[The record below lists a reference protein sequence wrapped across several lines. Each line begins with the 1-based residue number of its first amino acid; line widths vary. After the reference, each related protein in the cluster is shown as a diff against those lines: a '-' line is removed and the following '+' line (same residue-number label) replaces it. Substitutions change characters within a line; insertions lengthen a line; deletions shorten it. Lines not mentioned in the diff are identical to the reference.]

1 MPDILSDEQRQFLQL
16 LRMPVPGDPPPEL
29 TQAKTTETTGGTV
42 ANRSVPAPSSSE
54 PVPEPLVET
63 FVPRPGPLPIPAE
76 KGAPVAGGAAPA
88 TAPSS
93 TEATPIPVSG
103 TPSPPTAE
111 SLAAQ
116 APAAQVGT
124 VSAAMQRVT
133 RIATL
138 DWRDLSNM
146 VSTCQACPLGETR
159 KHAVFGA
166 GNPRGSWLFVGEA
179 PGAEEDR
186 RGEAFVGRA
195 GQLLDNMLQ
204 AMGLSRDK
212 DAYIANILKCRPP
225 NNRDPLGPE
234 VQACTP
240 YLQRQIALLQPR
252 VIVALGRF
260 AAQGLL
266 QVDTP
271 LSQLRGTIRQY
282 QGIPLIVTYHP
293 AYLLRNP
300 IDKRKVW
307 EDLKRALGV
316 FAELPTPIQWTTAQ
330 SNGRAPP

>member
-1 MPDILSDEQRQFLQL
+1 MPDTFTDEQRQFLQL
-16 LRMPVPGDPPPEL
+16 LRLPVPGEAPPEMAP
-29 TQAKTTETTGGTV
+29 AKPSAKAV
-42 ANRSVPAPSSSE
+42 SAVPNRSVSAQTTSVSASMRPAE
-54 PVPEPLVET
+54 TPVMPPESL
-63 FVPRPGPLPIPAE
+63 PRPVEEGVSVLRNA
-76 KGAPVAGGAAPA
+76 VPA
-88 TAPSS
+88 TATLSTAVAPTPVRSTSPLSKAEALQAPVLATQASPSS
-93 TEATPIPVSG
+93 ADP
-103 TPSPPTAE
+103 
-111 SLAAQ
+111 
-116 APAAQVGT
+116 
-124 VSAAMQRVT
+124 QRIT

-138 DWRDLSNM
+138 DWRDLNSM

-195 GQLLDNMLQ
+195 GQLLDNMLR
-204 AMGLSRDK
+204 AMGLSREK
-212 DAYIANILKCRPP
+212 DVYIANILKCRPP

-234 VQACTP
+234 VQACMP
-240 YLQRQIALLQPR
+240 YLQRQIDLLQTR

-271 LSQLRGTIRQY
+271 LSQLRGTTQHY

-316 FAELPTPIQWTTAQ
+316 FAELQK
-330 SNGRAPP
+330 

>member
-1 MPDILSDEQRQFLQL
+1 MPDTFTDEQRQFLQL
-16 LRMPVPGDPPPEL
+16 LRLPVPGEAPPEM
-29 TQAKTTETTGGTV
+29 APVKPSV
-42 ANRSVPAPSSSE
+42 KAVSAVPNRSVSAQTTSVSASMRPAE
-54 PVPEPLVET
+54 TPVMPPESL
-63 FVPRPGPLPIPAE
+63 PRPVEEGVSVLRNA
-76 KGAPVAGGAAPA
+76 VPA
-88 TAPSS
+88 TATLSTAVAPTPVRSTSPLSKAEALQAPVLATQASPSS
-93 TEATPIPVSG
+93 ADP
-103 TPSPPTAE
+103 
-111 SLAAQ
+111 
-116 APAAQVGT
+116 
-124 VSAAMQRVT
+124 QRIT

-138 DWRDLSNM
+138 DWRDLNSM

-195 GQLLDNMLQ
+195 GQLLDNMLR
-204 AMGLSRDK
+204 AMGLSREK
-212 DAYIANILKCRPP
+212 DVYIANILKCRPP

-234 VQACTP
+234 VQACMP
-240 YLQRQIALLQPR
+240 YLQRQIDLLQTR

-271 LSQLRGTIRQY
+271 LSQLRGTTQHY

-307 EDLKRALGV
+307 EDLKRALRV
-316 FAELPTPIQWTTAQ
+316 FAELQK
-330 SNGRAPP
+330 

>member
-1 MPDILSDEQRQFLQL
+1 MRN
-16 LRMPVPGDPPPEL
+16 V
-29 TQAKTTETTGGTV
+29 V
-42 ANRSVPAPSSSE
+42 
-54 PVPEPLVET
+54 
-63 FVPRPGPLPIPAE
+63 
-76 KGAPVAGGAAPA
+76 PA
-88 TAPSS
+88 TATLSTAVAPTPVRSTSPLSKAEALQAPGLATQASPSS
-93 TEATPIPVSG
+93 ADP
-103 TPSPPTAE
+103 
-111 SLAAQ
+111 
-116 APAAQVGT
+116 
-124 VSAAMQRVT
+124 QRIT

-138 DWRDLSNM
+138 DWRDLNSM

-195 GQLLDNMLQ
+195 GQLLDKMLR
-204 AMGLSRDK
+204 AMGLSREK
-212 DAYIANILKCRPP
+212 DVYIANILKCRPP

-234 VQACTP
+234 VQACMP
-240 YLQRQIALLQPR
+240 YLQRQIDLLQTR
-252 VIVALGRF
+252 VIIALGRF

-271 LSQLRGTIRQY
+271 LSQLRGTTQHY

-316 FAELPTPIQWTTAQ
+316 FAELQ
-330 SNGRAPP
+330 N

>member
-1 MPDILSDEQRQFLQL
+1 MLDTFTDEQRQFLQL
-16 LRMPVPGDPPPEL
+16 LRLPVPGEPPPEM
-29 TQAKTTETTGGTV
+29 APVKPAV
-42 ANRSVPAPSSSE
+42 KAVSAVPNRSVSAQTTPVSGLPAG
-54 PVPEPLVET
+54 L
-63 FVPRPGPLPIPAE
+63 RNAL
-76 KGAPVAGGAAPA
+76 PA
-88 TAPSS
+88 TAALS
-93 TEATPIPVSG
+93 TAVAPTPLRSTSLLSKAEA
-103 TPSPPTAE
+103 
-111 SLAAQ
+111 LQ
-116 APAAQVGT
+116 APVLATQASSS
-124 VSAAMQRVT
+124 SADPQRIT

-138 DWRDLSNM
+138 DWRDLNNM

-195 GQLLDNMLQ
+195 GQLLDNMLR
-204 AMGLSRDK
+204 AMGLSREK
-212 DAYIANILKCRPP
+212 DVYIANILKCRPP

-234 VQACTP
+234 VQACMP
-240 YLQRQIALLQPR
+240 YLQRQIDLLQTR

-271 LSQLRGTIRQY
+271 LSQLRGTTQHY

-316 FAELPTPIQWTTAQ
+316 FAELQK
-330 SNGRAPP
+330 

>member
-1 MPDILSDEQRQFLQL
+1 MPDTFTDEQRQFLQL
-16 LRMPVPGDPPPEL
+16 LRLPVPGDPPPEMV
-29 TQAKTTETTGGTV
+29 QAK
-42 ANRSVPAPSSSE
+42 
-54 PVPEPLVET
+54 PLVNAPT
-63 FVPRPGPLPIPAE
+63 ALPNRL
-76 KGAPVAGGAAPA
+76 VSAPA
-88 TAPSS
+88 
-93 TEATPIPVSG
+93 
-103 TPSPPTAE
+103 
-111 SLAAQ
+111 Q
-116 APAAQVGT
+116 PA
-124 VSAAMQRVT
+124 SAAMSSARRDVGSATAALPPAEVVPTPVRSPAPPLKTEARQAPVLATQASTPAADPQRIT

-138 DWRDLSNM
+138 DWRALNNM

-186 RGEAFVGRA
+186 RGEAFVGRG
-195 GQLLDNMLQ
+195 GQLLDNMLR
-204 AMGLSRDK
+204 AMGLSREK
-212 DAYIANILKCRPP
+212 DVYIANILKCRPP

-234 VQACTP
+234 VQACMP

-266 QVDTP
+266 QMGTP
-271 LSQLRGTIRQY
+271 LSQLRGTTQQY

-316 FAELPTPIQWTTAQ
+316 FAELQ
-330 SNGRAPP
+330 

>member
-1 MPDILSDEQRQFLQL
+1 MPDTFTDEQRQFLQL
-16 LRMPVPGDPPPEL
+16 LRLPVPGEPPPEM
-29 TQAKTTETTGGTV
+29 APVKPAV
-42 ANRSVPAPSSSE
+42 KAVSAMPNRSVSAQTTPVSASMRPPETPVMPPESLPSPVEEGVSVLRNAVPVIATLSTAVAPTPVRSTSLLSKAEALQAPVLATQASPSSAD
-54 PVPEPLVET
+54 P
-63 FVPRPGPLPIPAE
+63 
-76 KGAPVAGGAAPA
+76 
-88 TAPSS
+88 
-93 TEATPIPVSG
+93 
-103 TPSPPTAE
+103 
-111 SLAAQ
+111 
-116 APAAQVGT
+116 
-124 VSAAMQRVT
+124 QRIT

-138 DWRDLSNM
+138 DWRDLNSM

-195 GQLLDNMLQ
+195 GQLLDSMLR
-204 AMGLSRDK
+204 AMGLSREK
-212 DAYIANILKCRPP
+212 DVYIANILKCRPP

-234 VQACTP
+234 VQACMP

-266 QVDTP
+266 QMGTP
-271 LSQLRGTIRQY
+271 LSQLRGTTQQY

-307 EDLKRALGV
+307 EDLKRALAV
-316 FAELPTPIQWTTAQ
+316 LRQ
-330 SNGRAPP
+330 

>member
-1 MPDILSDEQRQFLQL
+1 MPDTFTDEQRQFLQL
-16 LRMPVPGDPPPEL
+16 LRLPVPGDPPPEL
-29 TQAKTTETTGGTV
+29 TQAKTTVTVAGAV
-42 ANRSVPAPSSSE
+42 ANRSIPAPSASE
-54 PVPEPLVET
+54 SVPSPLVET
-63 FVPRPGPLPIPAE
+63 SVPRPEPLPISAE
-76 KGAPVAGGAAPA
+76 EQTPSFTVAAP
-88 TAPSS
+88 
-93 TEATPIPVSG
+93 IPGSG

-111 SLAAQ
+111 PLPPPPVPATQ
-116 APAAQVGT
+116 ASVTAVDL
-124 VSAAMQRVT
+124 QRIT

-138 DWRDLSNM
+138 DWGDLNNM
-146 VSTCQACPLGETR
+146 VNTCQACPLGETR

-195 GQLLDNMLQ
+195 GQLLDNMLH

-234 VQACTP
+234 VHACMP

-252 VIVALGRF
+252 VIVAVGRF

-266 QVDTP
+266 QLDTP

-307 EDLKRALGV
+307 EDLKRALGI
-316 FAELPTPIQWTTAQ
+316 FAEQ
-330 SNGRAPP
+330 APPI

>member
-29 TQAKTTETTGGTV
+29 AQAKTTATAADV
-42 ANRSVPAPSSSE
+42 AANRSVPAPSASE
-54 PVPEPLVET
+54 SVPTPLVET
-63 FVPRPGPLPIPAE
+63 SVPRPEPPPPPVEEQPPVG
-76 KGAPVAGGAAPA
+76 GSVAPG
-88 TAPSS
+88 TALPSS
-93 TEATPIPVSG
+93 GTAPIPVSG
-103 TPSPPTAE
+103 TPPPVPADQASVTALE
-111 SLAAQ
+111 AHRTA
-116 APAAQVGT
+116 
-124 VSAAMQRVT
+124 

-166 GNPRGSWLFVGEA
+166 GNPHGSWLFVGEA

-204 AMGLSRDK
+204 AMGLSREK
-212 DAYIANILKCRPP
+212 DVYIANILKCRPP

-234 VQACTP
+234 VHACTP

-266 QVDTP
+266 QVNTP
-271 LSQLRGTIRQY
+271 LSQLRGTTQHY

-316 FAELPTPIQWTTAQ
+316 FAEQTTF
-330 SNGRAPP
+330 

>member
-1 MPDILSDEQRQFLQL
+1 MPDTFTDEQRQFLQL
-16 LRMPVPGDPPPEL
+16 LRLPVPGDPPPEM
-29 TQAKTTETTGGTV
+29 APVKPAV
-42 ANRSVPAPSSSE
+42 KAVSAVPNRSVSAQTTPVSGLPAG
-54 PVPEPLVET
+54 L
-63 FVPRPGPLPIPAE
+63 RNAL
-76 KGAPVAGGAAPA
+76 PA
-88 TAPSS
+88 TAALS
-93 TEATPIPVSG
+93 TEAPTPLRS
-103 TPSPPTAE
+103 TSLLSKAE
-111 SLAAQ
+111 ALQ
-116 APAAQVGT
+116 APVLATQASPA
-124 VSAAMQRVT
+124 SADPQRLT

-138 DWRDLSNM
+138 DWRDLNSM

-195 GQLLDNMLQ
+195 GQLLDNMLR
-204 AMGLSRDK
+204 AMGLSREK
-212 DAYIANILKCRPP
+212 DVYIANILKCRPP

-234 VQACTP
+234 VQACMP
-240 YLQRQIALLQPR
+240 YLQRQIDLLQTR

-271 LSQLRGTIRQY
+271 LSQLRGTTQHY

-316 FAELPTPIQWTTAQ
+316 FAELQK
-330 SNGRAPP
+330 

>member
-1 MPDILSDEQRQFLQL
+1 MPDTFTDEQRQFLQL
-16 LRMPVPGDPPPEL
+16 LRLPVPGEPPPEM
-29 TQAKTTETTGGTV
+29 APVKPAV
-42 ANRSVPAPSSSE
+42 KAVSAAPNRSVSAQTM
-54 PVPEPLVET
+54 PVSASM
-63 FVPRPGPLPIPAE
+63 RPAE
-76 KGAPVAGGAAPA
+76 TPVMQPESLPSPVEEGVSVLRNAVPA
-88 TAPSS
+88 TATLS
-93 TEATPIPVSG
+93 TAVAPTPLRS
-103 TPSPPTAE
+103 TSLLSKAE
-111 SLAAQ
+111 TLQ
-116 APAAQVGT
+116 APALATQAST
-124 VSAAMQRVT
+124 SSADPQRVT

-138 DWRDLSNM
+138 DWRDLNNM

-195 GQLLDNMLQ
+195 GQLLDNMLR
-204 AMGLSRDK
+204 AMGLSREK
-212 DAYIANILKCRPP
+212 DVYIANILKCRPP

-234 VQACTP
+234 VQACMP

-271 LSQLRGTIRQY
+271 LSQLRGTTQHY

-316 FAELPTPIQWTTAQ
+316 FAELQK
-330 SNGRAPP
+330 

>member
-1 MPDILSDEQRQFLQL
+1 MPDTFTDEQRQFLQL
-16 LRMPVPGDPPPEL
+16 LRLPVPGDPPSEMAPVKP
-29 TQAKTTETTGGTV
+29 AVKAV
-42 ANRSVPAPSSSE
+42 SAVPNRSVSAQTTPVSGLPAG
-54 PVPEPLVET
+54 L
-63 FVPRPGPLPIPAE
+63 RNAL
-76 KGAPVAGGAAPA
+76 PA
-88 TAPSS
+88 TVALS
-93 TEATPIPVSG
+93 TEAPTPLRS
-103 TPSPPTAE
+103 TSLLSKAE
-111 SLAAQ
+111 ALQ
-116 APAAQVGT
+116 APVLATQASPA
-124 VSAAMQRVT
+124 SADPQRLT

-138 DWRDLSNM
+138 DWRDLNNM

-195 GQLLDNMLQ
+195 GQLLDNMLR
-204 AMGLSRDK
+204 AMGLSREK
-212 DAYIANILKCRPP
+212 DVYIANILKCRPP

-234 VQACTP
+234 VQACMP
-240 YLQRQIALLQPR
+240 YLQRQIDLLQTR

-271 LSQLRGTIRQY
+271 LSQLRGTTQHY

-316 FAELPTPIQWTTAQ
+316 FAELQK
-330 SNGRAPP
+330 

>member
-1 MPDILSDEQRQFLQL
+1 MPDTFTDEQRRFLQL
-16 LRMPVPGDPPPEL
+16 LRLPVPGEPPPEMVPVKPE
-29 TQAKTTETTGGTV
+29 AKAVSTV
-42 ANRSVPAPSSSE
+42 PNRSVAAQAT
-54 PVPEPLVET
+54 PVPTSMHSAEILAMQPGSLPSPVGERVSVRRNA
-63 FVPRPGPLPIPAE
+63 VPATAALST
-76 KGAPVAGGAAPA
+76 AAPA
-88 TAPSS
+88 PLHSTPLLSKTEALQAPVLASQANAPS
-93 TEATPIPVSG
+93 ADP
-103 TPSPPTAE
+103 
-111 SLAAQ
+111 
-116 APAAQVGT
+116 
-124 VSAAMQRVT
+124 QRLT

-138 DWRDLSNM
+138 DWRDLNNM

-195 GQLLDNMLQ
+195 GQLLDNMLR
-204 AMGLSRDK
+204 AMGLSREK
-212 DAYIANILKCRPP
+212 DVYIANILKCRPP

-234 VQACTP
+234 VHACMP
-240 YLQRQIALLQPR
+240 YLQRQITLLQPR

-271 LSQLRGTIRQY
+271 LSQLRGTTQQH

-316 FAELPTPIQWTTAQ
+316 FAELQK
-330 SNGRAPP
+330 

>member
-1 MPDILSDEQRQFLQL
+1 MPDTFTDEQRQFLQL
-16 LRMPVPGDPPPEL
+16 LRLPVPGEPPPEM
-29 TQAKTTETTGGTV
+29 APVKPAV
-42 ANRSVPAPSSSE
+42 KAVSAVPNRSVSAQTTPVSASMRPAE
-54 PVPEPLVET
+54 TPVMPPESL
-63 FVPRPGPLPIPAE
+63 PRPVEEGVSVLRNA
-76 KGAPVAGGAAPA
+76 VPA
-88 TAPSS
+88 TATLSTAVAPTPVRSTSPLSKAEALQAPVLATQASPSS
-93 TEATPIPVSG
+93 ADP
-103 TPSPPTAE
+103 
-111 SLAAQ
+111 
-116 APAAQVGT
+116 
-124 VSAAMQRVT
+124 QRIT

-138 DWRDLSNM
+138 DWRDLNSM

-195 GQLLDNMLQ
+195 GQLLDNMLH
-204 AMGLSRDK
+204 AMGLSREK
-212 DAYIANILKCRPP
+212 DVYIANILKCRPP

-234 VQACTP
+234 VQACMP
-240 YLQRQIALLQPR
+240 YLQRQIDLLQTR
-252 VIVALGRF
+252 VIIALGRF

-271 LSQLRGTIRQY
+271 LSQLRGTTQYY

-307 EDLKRALGV
+307 EDLKRALRV
-316 FAELPTPIQWTTAQ
+316 FAELQ
-330 SNGRAPP
+330 N

>member
-1 MPDILSDEQRQFLQL
+1 MLDTFTDEQRQFLQL
-16 LRMPVPGDPPPEL
+16 LRLPVPGEPPPEM
-29 TQAKTTETTGGTV
+29 APVKPAV
-42 ANRSVPAPSSSE
+42 KAVSAVPNRSVSAQTTPVSGLPAG
-54 PVPEPLVET
+54 L
-63 FVPRPGPLPIPAE
+63 RNAL
-76 KGAPVAGGAAPA
+76 PA
-88 TAPSS
+88 TAALS
-93 TEATPIPVSG
+93 TAVAPTPLRSTSLLSKAEA
-103 TPSPPTAE
+103 
-111 SLAAQ
+111 LQ
-116 APAAQVGT
+116 APALATQASSS
-124 VSAAMQRVT
+124 SADPQRIT

-138 DWRDLSNM
+138 DWRDLNNM

-195 GQLLDNMLQ
+195 GQLLDNMLR
-204 AMGLSRDK
+204 AMGLSREK
-212 DAYIANILKCRPP
+212 DVYIANILKCRPP

-234 VQACTP
+234 VQACMP
-240 YLQRQIALLQPR
+240 YLQRQIDLLQTR

-271 LSQLRGTIRQY
+271 LSQLRGTTQHY

-316 FAELPTPIQWTTAQ
+316 FAELQK
-330 SNGRAPP
+330 

>member
-1 MPDILSDEQRQFLQL
+1 MPDTFTDEQRQFLQL
-16 LRMPVPGDPPPEL
+16 LRLPVPGDPPPE
-29 TQAKTTETTGGTV
+29 V
-42 ANRSVPAPSSSE
+42 APVKPAVKAVSAVPNRSVSAQMTPVSGLPAG
-54 PVPEPLVET
+54 L
-63 FVPRPGPLPIPAE
+63 RNAL
-76 KGAPVAGGAAPA
+76 PA
-88 TAPSS
+88 TAALS
-93 TEATPIPVSG
+93 TATPLRSTSLLSKAETLQAPVLATQAS
-103 TPSPPTAE
+103 TPSADP
-111 SLAAQ
+111 
-116 APAAQVGT
+116 
-124 VSAAMQRVT
+124 QRVT

-138 DWRDLSNM
+138 DWRDLNNM

-195 GQLLDNMLQ
+195 GQLLDNMLR
-204 AMGLSRDK
+204 AMGLSREK
-212 DAYIANILKCRPP
+212 DVYIANILKCRPP

-234 VQACTP
+234 VQACMP

-271 LSQLRGTIRQY
+271 LSQLRGTTQQH

-316 FAELPTPIQWTTAQ
+316 FAELQK
-330 SNGRAPP
+330 

>member
-16 LRMPVPGDPPPEL
+16 LRLPVPGDPPPEL
-29 TQAKTTETTGGTV
+29 AQAKTTATAAGAV
-42 ANRSVPAPSSSE
+42 ADRSAPASMVSVPGP
-54 PVPEPLVET
+54 T
-63 FVPRPGPLPIPAE
+63 PLPIPAE

-93 TEATPIPVSG
+93 AEATPIPVSG
-103 TPSPPTAE
+103 TPSPPTVE

-116 APAAQVGT
+116 APAAPVGT

-316 FAELPTPIQWTTAQ
+316 FAELPTPIQWTAAQ

>member
-29 TQAKTTETTGGTV
+29 AQDKTTANNASAV
-42 ANRSVPAPSSSE
+42 ANRSVPAPSASE
-54 PVPEPLVET
+54 SVPAPLVET
-63 FVPRPGPLPIPAE
+63 SMRCPEPLPIPAE
-76 KGAPVAGGAAPA
+76 EGAPVGGGAAPA
-88 TAPSS
+88 TALSS
-93 TEATPIPVSG
+93 AEATPIPVNG
-103 TPSPPTAE
+103 TRSPPTAE
-111 SLAAQ
+111 PLPSPPAPAAAQ
-116 APAAQVGT
+116 ASGATGER
-124 VSAAMQRVT
+124 QRIT

-234 VQACTP
+234 VQACMP

-271 LSQLRGTIRQY
+271 LSQLRGTTQHY

-316 FAELPTPIQWTTAQ
+316 FAEQATF
-330 SNGRAPP
+330 

>member
-1 MPDILSDEQRQFLQL
+1 MLDTFTDEQRQFLQL
-16 LRMPVPGDPPPEL
+16 LRLPVPGEPPPEM
-29 TQAKTTETTGGTV
+29 APVKPAV
-42 ANRSVPAPSSSE
+42 KAVSAVPNRSVSAQTTPVSASMRPAE
-54 PVPEPLVET
+54 TPVMPPESL
-63 FVPRPGPLPIPAE
+63 PRPVEEGVSVLRNA
-76 KGAPVAGGAAPA
+76 VPA
-88 TAPSS
+88 TATLSTAVAPTPVRSTSPLSKAEALQAPVLATQASPSS
-93 TEATPIPVSG
+93 ADP
-103 TPSPPTAE
+103 
-111 SLAAQ
+111 
-116 APAAQVGT
+116 
-124 VSAAMQRVT
+124 QRIT

-138 DWRDLSNM
+138 DWRDLNSM

-195 GQLLDNMLQ
+195 GQLLDNMLR
-204 AMGLSRDK
+204 AMGLSREK
-212 DAYIANILKCRPP
+212 DVYIANILKCRPP

-234 VQACTP
+234 VQACMP
-240 YLQRQIALLQPR
+240 YLQRQIDLLQTR
-252 VIVALGRF
+252 VIIALGRF

-271 LSQLRGTIRQY
+271 LSQLRGTTQHY

-307 EDLKRALGV
+307 EDLKRALRV
-316 FAELPTPIQWTTAQ
+316 FAELQ
-330 SNGRAPP
+330 N

>member
-1 MPDILSDEQRQFLQL
+1 MPDTFTDEQRQFLQL
-16 LRMPVPGDPPPEL
+16 LRLPVPGEPPPEM
-29 TQAKTTETTGGTV
+29 APVKPAV
-42 ANRSVPAPSSSE
+42 KAVSAMPNRSVSAQTTPVSASMRPPETPVMPPESLPSPVEEGVSVLRNAVPVIATLSTAVAPTPVRSTSLLSKAEALQAPVLATQASPSSAD
-54 PVPEPLVET
+54 P
-63 FVPRPGPLPIPAE
+63 
-76 KGAPVAGGAAPA
+76 
-88 TAPSS
+88 
-93 TEATPIPVSG
+93 
-103 TPSPPTAE
+103 
-111 SLAAQ
+111 
-116 APAAQVGT
+116 
-124 VSAAMQRVT
+124 QRIT

-138 DWRDLSNM
+138 DWRDLNSM

-195 GQLLDNMLQ
+195 GQLLDSMLR
-204 AMGLSRDK
+204 AMGLSREK
-212 DAYIANILKCRPP
+212 DVYIANILKCRPP

-234 VQACTP
+234 VQACMP
-240 YLQRQIALLQPR
+240 YLQRQIDLLQTR

-271 LSQLRGTIRQY
+271 LSQLRGTIQHY

-307 EDLKRALGV
+307 EDLKLALRV
-316 FAELPTPIQWTTAQ
+316 FAELQK
-330 SNGRAPP
+330 

>member
-1 MPDILSDEQRQFLQL
+1 MPDTFTDEQRQFLQL
-16 LRMPVPGDPPPEL
+16 LRLPVPGDPPPEMA
-29 TQAKTTETTGGTV
+29 QAK
-42 ANRSVPAPSSSE
+42 
-54 PVPEPLVET
+54 PLVDAPT
-63 FVPRPGPLPIPAE
+63 ALPNRPIS
-76 KGAPVAGGAAPA
+76 APA
-88 TAPSS
+88 
-93 TEATPIPVSG
+93 
-103 TPSPPTAE
+103 
-111 SLAAQ
+111 Q
-116 APAAQVGT
+116 PA
-124 VSAAMQRVT
+124 SAAMSSARREVGSATAALPPAEVAPTPVRSPAPPLKTEARQAPVLATQISTPVADPQRIT

-138 DWRDLSNM
+138 DWRALNNM
-146 VSTCQACPLGETR
+146 VNTCQACPLGETR

-186 RGEAFVGRA
+186 RGEAFVGRG
-195 GQLLDNMLQ
+195 GQLLDNMLR
-204 AMGLSRDK
+204 AMGLSREK
-212 DAYIANILKCRPP
+212 DVYIANILKCRPP

-234 VQACTP
+234 VQACMP

-266 QVDTP
+266 QMGTP
-271 LSQLRGTIRQY
+271 LSQLRGTTQQY

-307 EDLKRALGV
+307 EDLKWALGV
-316 FAELPTPIQWTTAQ
+316 FAELQ
-330 SNGRAPP
+330 

>member
-1 MPDILSDEQRQFLQL
+1 MPDTFTDEQRQFLQL
-16 LRMPVPGDPPPEL
+16 LRLPVPGEPPPETAPVKL
-29 TQAKTTETTGGTV
+29 AVKAV
-42 ANRSVPAPSSSE
+42 SAVPNRSVSAQTTPVSASMRSAETPVMQPESLPS
-54 PVPEPLVET
+54 PVEEGVSVLRNAV
-63 FVPRPGPLPIPAE
+63 
-76 KGAPVAGGAAPA
+76 PA
-88 TAPSS
+88 TAALS
-93 TEATPIPVSG
+93 TAAAPVRSTSLLAKAEALQAPVLA
-103 TPSPPTAE
+103 TQASPP
-111 SLAAQ
+111 AAD
-116 APAAQVGT
+116 P
-124 VSAAMQRVT
+124 QRVT

-138 DWRDLSNM
+138 DWRDLNNM
-146 VSTCQACPLGETR
+146 VSACQACPLGETR

-195 GQLLDNMLQ
+195 GQLLDNMLR
-204 AMGLSRDK
+204 AMGLSREK
-212 DAYIANILKCRPP
+212 DVYIANILKCRPP

-234 VQACTP
+234 VQACMP

-266 QVDTP
+266 QVDAP
-271 LSQLRGTIRQY
+271 LSQLRGTTRQY

-316 FAELPTPIQWTTAQ
+316 FAELQK
-330 SNGRAPP
+330 

>member
-1 MPDILSDEQRQFLQL
+1 MPDTFTDEQRQFLQL
-16 LRMPVPGDPPPEL
+16 LRLPVPGDPPPE
-29 TQAKTTETTGGTV
+29 TAPVKPAV
-42 ANRSVPAPSSSE
+42 KAVSAVPNRSVSAQTTPVSGLPAG
-54 PVPEPLVET
+54 L
-63 FVPRPGPLPIPAE
+63 RNAL
-76 KGAPVAGGAAPA
+76 PA
-88 TAPSS
+88 TAALS
-93 TEATPIPVSG
+93 TEAPTPLRS
-103 TPSPPTAE
+103 TSLLSKAE
-111 SLAAQ
+111 ALQ
-116 APAAQVGT
+116 APVLATQASPA
-124 VSAAMQRVT
+124 SADPQRIT

-138 DWRDLSNM
+138 DWRDLNSM

-195 GQLLDNMLQ
+195 GQLLDNMLR
-204 AMGLSRDK
+204 AMGLSREK
-212 DAYIANILKCRPP
+212 DVYIANILKCRPP

-234 VQACTP
+234 VQACMP
-240 YLQRQIALLQPR
+240 YLQRQIALLQTR

-271 LSQLRGTIRQY
+271 LSQLRGTTQHY

-293 AYLLRNP
+293 GYLLRNP

-316 FAELPTPIQWTTAQ
+316 FAEQTTF
-330 SNGRAPP
+330 

>member
-1 MPDILSDEQRQFLQL
+1 MPDTFTDEQRQFLQL
-16 LRMPVPGDPPPEL
+16 LRLPVPGDPPPEM
-29 TQAKTTETTGGTV
+29 APVKPAV
-42 ANRSVPAPSSSE
+42 KAVSAVPNRSVSAQTTPVSGLPAG
-54 PVPEPLVET
+54 L
-63 FVPRPGPLPIPAE
+63 RNAL
-76 KGAPVAGGAAPA
+76 PA
-88 TAPSS
+88 TAALS
-93 TEATPIPVSG
+93 TEAPTPLRS
-103 TPSPPTAE
+103 TSLLSKAE
-111 SLAAQ
+111 ALQ
-116 APAAQVGT
+116 APVLATQASPA
-124 VSAAMQRVT
+124 SADPQRIT

-138 DWRDLSNM
+138 DWRDLNNM

-195 GQLLDNMLQ
+195 GQLLDNMLR
-204 AMGLSRDK
+204 AMGLSREK
-212 DAYIANILKCRPP
+212 DVYIANILKCRPP

-234 VQACTP
+234 VQACMP
-240 YLQRQIALLQPR
+240 YLQRQIDLLQTR

-271 LSQLRGTIRQY
+271 LSQLRGTTQHY

-316 FAELPTPIQWTTAQ
+316 FAELQK
-330 SNGRAPP
+330 

>member
-16 LRMPVPGDPPPEL
+16 LRLPVPGDPPPEL
-29 TQAKTTETTGGTV
+29 EQAKTTATAAGAV
-42 ANRSVPAPSSSE
+42 ANRSAPASMVSVPGP
-54 PVPEPLVET
+54 T
-63 FVPRPGPLPIPAE
+63 PLPIPAE
-76 KGAPVAGGAAPA
+76 DGAPVAGGAAPA

-93 TEATPIPVSG
+93 AEETPIPVSG
-103 TPSPPTAE
+103 IPSPPTAE

-133 RIATL
+133 RNATL

-316 FAELPTPIQWTTAQ
+316 FAELPTPIQWTATQ

>member
-1 MPDILSDEQRQFLQL
+1 MLDTFTDEQRQFLQL
-16 LRMPVPGDPPPEL
+16 LRLPVPGEPPPEM
-29 TQAKTTETTGGTV
+29 APVKPAV
-42 ANRSVPAPSSSE
+42 KAVSAVPNRSVSAQTTPVSGLPAG
-54 PVPEPLVET
+54 L
-63 FVPRPGPLPIPAE
+63 RNAL
-76 KGAPVAGGAAPA
+76 PA
-88 TAPSS
+88 TAALS
-93 TEATPIPVSG
+93 TAVAPTPLRSTSLLSKAEA
-103 TPSPPTAE
+103 
-111 SLAAQ
+111 LQ
-116 APAAQVGT
+116 APALATQASSS
-124 VSAAMQRVT
+124 SADPQRIT

-138 DWRDLSNM
+138 DWRDLNNM

-195 GQLLDNMLQ
+195 GQLLDNMLR
-204 AMGLSRDK
+204 AMGLSREK
-212 DAYIANILKCRPP
+212 DVYIANILKCRPP

-234 VQACTP
+234 VQACMP
-240 YLQRQIALLQPR
+240 YLQRQIDLLQTR
-252 VIVALGRF
+252 VIIALGRF

-271 LSQLRGTIRQY
+271 LSQLRGTTQHY

-307 EDLKRALGV
+307 EDLKRALRV
-316 FAELPTPIQWTTAQ
+316 FAELQ
-330 SNGRAPP
+330 N

>member
-1 MPDILSDEQRQFLQL
+1 MPDTFTDEQRQFLQL
-16 LRMPVPGDPPPEL
+16 LRLPVPGDPPPEM
-29 TQAKTTETTGGTV
+29 APVKPAV
-42 ANRSVPAPSSSE
+42 KAVSAVPNRSVSAQTTPVSGLPAG
-54 PVPEPLVET
+54 L
-63 FVPRPGPLPIPAE
+63 RNAL
-76 KGAPVAGGAAPA
+76 PA
-88 TAPSS
+88 TAALS
-93 TEATPIPVSG
+93 TEAPTPLRS
-103 TPSPPTAE
+103 TSLLSKAE
-111 SLAAQ
+111 ALQ
-116 APAAQVGT
+116 APVLATQASPA
-124 VSAAMQRVT
+124 SADPQRLT

-138 DWRDLSNM
+138 DWRDLNNM

-195 GQLLDNMLQ
+195 GQLLDNMLR
-204 AMGLSRDK
+204 AMGLSREK
-212 DAYIANILKCRPP
+212 DVYIANILKCRPP

-234 VQACTP
+234 VQACMP
-240 YLQRQIALLQPR
+240 YLQRQIALLQTR

-271 LSQLRGTIRQY
+271 LSQLRGTTQHY

-316 FAELPTPIQWTTAQ
+316 FAELQK
-330 SNGRAPP
+330 

>member
-1 MPDILSDEQRQFLQL
+1 MPDTFTDEQRQFLQL
-16 LRMPVPGDPPPEL
+16 LRLPVPGDPPPE
-29 TQAKTTETTGGTV
+29 V
-42 ANRSVPAPSSSE
+42 APVKPAVKAVSAVPNRSVSAQMTPVSGLPAG
-54 PVPEPLVET
+54 L
-63 FVPRPGPLPIPAE
+63 RNAL
-76 KGAPVAGGAAPA
+76 PA
-88 TAPSS
+88 TAALS
-93 TEATPIPVSG
+93 TAVAPTPLRSTSLLSKAETLQAPVLATQAS
-103 TPSPPTAE
+103 TPSTDP
-111 SLAAQ
+111 
-116 APAAQVGT
+116 
-124 VSAAMQRVT
+124 QRVT

-138 DWRDLSNM
+138 DWRDLNNM

-195 GQLLDNMLQ
+195 GQLLDNMLR
-204 AMGLSRDK
+204 AMGLSREK
-212 DAYIANILKCRPP
+212 DVYIANILKCRPP

-234 VQACTP
+234 VQACMP
-240 YLQRQIALLQPR
+240 YLQRQIDLLQTR

-271 LSQLRGTIRQY
+271 LSQLRGTTQHY

-316 FAELPTPIQWTTAQ
+316 FAELQK
-330 SNGRAPP
+330 

>member
-1 MPDILSDEQRQFLQL
+1 MPDTFTDEQRQFLQL
-16 LRMPVPGDPPPEL
+16 LRLPVPGEPPPEM
-29 TQAKTTETTGGTV
+29 APVKPAV
-42 ANRSVPAPSSSE
+42 KAVSAVPNRSVSAQTTPVSASMRPAE
-54 PVPEPLVET
+54 TPVMPPESL
-63 FVPRPGPLPIPAE
+63 PRPVEEGVSVLRNA
-76 KGAPVAGGAAPA
+76 VPA
-88 TAPSS
+88 TATLSTAVAPTPVRSTSLLSKAEALQAPVLATQASPSS
-93 TEATPIPVSG
+93 ADP
-103 TPSPPTAE
+103 
-111 SLAAQ
+111 
-116 APAAQVGT
+116 
-124 VSAAMQRVT
+124 QRIT

-138 DWRDLSNM
+138 DWRDLNSM

-195 GQLLDNMLQ
+195 GQLLDNMLH
-204 AMGLSRDK
+204 AMGLSREK
-212 DAYIANILKCRPP
+212 DVYIANILKCRPP

-234 VQACTP
+234 VQACMP
-240 YLQRQIALLQPR
+240 YLQRQIDLLQTR
-252 VIVALGRF
+252 VIIALGRF

-271 LSQLRGTIRQY
+271 LSQLRGTTQHY

-307 EDLKRALGV
+307 EDLKRALRV
-316 FAELPTPIQWTTAQ
+316 FAELQ
-330 SNGRAPP
+330 N

>member
-1 MPDILSDEQRQFLQL
+1 MPDTFTDEQRQFLQL
-16 LRMPVPGDPPPEL
+16 LRLPVPGEAPPEMAPVKPS
-29 TQAKTTETTGGTV
+29 AKAV
-42 ANRSVPAPSSSE
+42 SAVPNRSVSAQTTSVSASMRPAE
-54 PVPEPLVET
+54 TPVMPPESL
-63 FVPRPGPLPIPAE
+63 PRPVEEGVSVLRNA
-76 KGAPVAGGAAPA
+76 VPA
-88 TAPSS
+88 TATLSTAVAPTPVRSTSPLSKAEALQAPVLATQASPSS
-93 TEATPIPVSG
+93 ADP
-103 TPSPPTAE
+103 
-111 SLAAQ
+111 
-116 APAAQVGT
+116 
-124 VSAAMQRVT
+124 QRIT

-138 DWRDLSNM
+138 DWRDLNSM

-195 GQLLDNMLQ
+195 GQLLDNMLR
-204 AMGLSRDK
+204 AMGLSREK
-212 DAYIANILKCRPP
+212 DVYIANILKCRPP

-234 VQACTP
+234 VQACMP
-240 YLQRQIALLQPR
+240 YLQRQIDLLQTR

-271 LSQLRGTIRQY
+271 LSQLRGTTQHY

-307 EDLKRALGV
+307 EDLKRALRV
-316 FAELPTPIQWTTAQ
+316 FAELQ
-330 SNGRAPP
+330 N

>member
-1 MPDILSDEQRQFLQL
+1 MPDTFTDEQRQFLQL
-16 LRMPVPGDPPPEL
+16 LRLPVPGEAPPEMAP
-29 TQAKTTETTGGTV
+29 AKPSV
-42 ANRSVPAPSSSE
+42 KAVSAVPNRSVSAQTTSVSASMRPAE
-54 PVPEPLVET
+54 TPVMPPESL
-63 FVPRPGPLPIPAE
+63 PRPVEEGVSVLRNA
-76 KGAPVAGGAAPA
+76 VPA
-88 TAPSS
+88 TATLS
-93 TEATPIPVSG
+93 TAVAPTPVRSTSPLSKAEA
-103 TPSPPTAE
+103 
-111 SLAAQ
+111 LQ
-116 APAAQVGT
+116 APVLATQASLS
-124 VSAAMQRVT
+124 SADPQRIT

-138 DWRDLSNM
+138 DWRDLNSM

-195 GQLLDNMLQ
+195 GQLLDNMLR
-204 AMGLSRDK
+204 AMGLSREK
-212 DAYIANILKCRPP
+212 DVYIANILKCRPP

-234 VQACTP
+234 VQACMP
-240 YLQRQIALLQPR
+240 YLQRQIDLLQTR

-271 LSQLRGTIRQY
+271 LSQLRGTTQHY

-307 EDLKRALGV
+307 EDLKRALRV
-316 FAELPTPIQWTTAQ
+316 FAELQK
-330 SNGRAPP
+330 

>member
-1 MPDILSDEQRQFLQL
+1 MPDTFTDEQRQFLQL
-16 LRMPVPGDPPPEL
+16 LGMPVPGDPPPEMV
-29 TQAKTTETTGGTV
+29 QAKPMVEAPTILPNRPVSAQAQPASASRPSARRDVGSATAALLPTEV
-42 ANRSVPAPSSSE
+42 APTPPVRSPP
-54 PVPEPLVET
+54 PPLK
-63 FVPRPGPLPIPAE
+63 AE
-76 KGAPVAGGAAPA
+76 ALQAPVLA
-88 TAPSS
+88 TQTS
-93 TEATPIPVSG
+93 
-103 TPSPPTAE
+103 TPSADP
-111 SLAAQ
+111 
-116 APAAQVGT
+116 
-124 VSAAMQRVT
+124 QRIT

-138 DWRDLSNM
+138 DWRDLNNM

-195 GQLLDNMLQ
+195 GQLLDNMLR
-204 AMGLSRDK
+204 AMGFSREQDV
-212 DAYIANILKCRPP
+212 YIANILKCRPP

-234 VQACTP
+234 VQACMP

-271 LSQLRGTIRQY
+271 LSQLRGTTQHY
-282 QGIPLIVTYHP
+282 QDTPLIVTYHP

-307 EDLKRALGV
+307 EDLKRALAV
-316 FAELPTPIQWTTAQ
+316 LRQ
-330 SNGRAPP
+330 